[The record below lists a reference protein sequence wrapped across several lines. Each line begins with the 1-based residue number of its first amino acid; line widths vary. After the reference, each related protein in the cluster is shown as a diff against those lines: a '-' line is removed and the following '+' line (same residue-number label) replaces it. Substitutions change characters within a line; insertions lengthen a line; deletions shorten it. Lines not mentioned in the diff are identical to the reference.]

1 MEHNSLKQSC
11 NPKHQPR
18 VTLKSDATYGK
29 QLVQC
34 IRDAQVEFAALMH
47 LHSNYLPQSSVLS
60 EKEIQVLIN
69 AFIGCRGL
77 YA

>member
-34 IRDAQVEFAALMH
+34 IRDAQVEFAALM
-47 LHSNYLPQSSVLS
+47 QSALKLS
-60 EKEIQVLIN
+60 ASIQCLVREGN
-69 AFIGCRGL
+69 SGPN
-77 YA
+77 